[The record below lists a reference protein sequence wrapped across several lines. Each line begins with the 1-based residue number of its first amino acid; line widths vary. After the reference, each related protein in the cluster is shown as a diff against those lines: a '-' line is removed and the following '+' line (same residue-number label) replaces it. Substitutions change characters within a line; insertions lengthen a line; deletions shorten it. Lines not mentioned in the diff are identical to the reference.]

1 MRELKFNQLI
11 KRIPANSASL
21 LRSKEHKLS
30 IYQLK
35 PAFQKLLRPFVRV
48 LARIGITANMVTV
61 FAALFSV
68 LYGFI
73 LFMSLSSHVIAWL
86 VFLPIV
92 LFIRMALNAIDGM
105 LAREHNQQSMLGA
118 YLNEIGDLIADA
130 AMIAPFALLAPFS
143 PFWVIII
150 LLLSWL
156 TEFIGM
162 MGVAIGAS
170 RRYDGPMGKSDR
182 AFLFGALGLAA
193 WAYDGLSPVLF
204 WLQPLLALALII
216 TCANRLRSALQ
227 QAREVST

>member
-1 MRELKFNQLI
+1 M
-11 KRIPANSASL
+11 
-21 LRSKEHKLS
+21 S

-35 PAFQKLLRPFVRV
+35 PAFQGLLRPFVRV
-48 LARIGITANMVTV
+48 LARIGVTANMVTI
-61 FAALFSV
+61 FAAVFSV

-73 LFMSLSSHVIAWL
+73 LFISLSSHVIAWL
-86 VFLPIV
+86 VFLPVV
-92 LFIRMALNAIDGM
+92 LFIRMALNAIDGL

-118 YLNEIGDLIADA
+118 YLNEICDLIADA

-143 PFWVIII
+143 PFWIIII

-162 MGVAIGAS
+162 MGVAVGAS

-193 WAYDGLSPVLF
+193 WAFDGLSPVLF
-204 WLQPLLALALII
+204 WLQPLLAFTLVI
-216 TCANRLRSALQ
+216 TCAKRLRGALQ
-227 QAREVST
+227 EAREVSA

>member
-1 MRELKFNQLI
+1 M
-11 KRIPANSASL
+11 
-21 LRSKEHKLS
+21 S

-35 PAFQKLLRPFVRV
+35 PAFQGLLRPLVRV
-48 LARIGITANMVTV
+48 LARIGVTANMVTIFTAV
-61 FAALFSV
+61 ISV
-68 LYGFI
+68 LFGLY
-73 LFMSLSSHVIAWL
+73 LFLTLSSHFIGAL
-86 VFLPIV
+86 ALLPIF

-118 YLNEIGDLIADA
+118 YLNEVGDLIADA
-130 AMIAPFALLAPFS
+130 ALIGPFALLAPFL
-143 PFWVIII
+143 PFWIIII

-216 TCANRLRSALQ
+216 TCVKRLRGALQ
-227 QAREVST
+227 EAREVSA

>member
-1 MRELKFNQLI
+1 M
-11 KRIPANSASL
+11 
-21 LRSKEHKLS
+21 S

-35 PAFQKLLRPFVRV
+35 PAFQGLLRPLVRV
-48 LARIGITANMVTV
+48 LARIGVTANMVTIFTAV
-61 FAALFSV
+61 ISV
-68 LYGFI
+68 LFGLY
-73 LFMSLSSHVIAWL
+73 LFLTLSSHFIGAL
-86 VFLPIV
+86 ALLPIF

-118 YLNEIGDLIADA
+118 YLNEVGDLIADA
-130 AMIAPFALLAPFS
+130 ALIGPFALLAPFL
-143 PFWVIII
+143 PFWIIII

-216 TCANRLRSALQ
+216 TCVKRLRGALQ
-227 QAREVST
+227 EANEVSA

>member
-1 MRELKFNQLI
+1 M
-11 KRIPANSASL
+11 
-21 LRSKEHKLS
+21 
-30 IYQLK
+30 
-35 PAFQKLLRPFVRV
+35 RV
-48 LARIGITANMVTV
+48 LARIGITANMVTI
-61 FAALFSV
+61 FAAVFSV

-73 LFMSLSSHVIAWL
+73 LFISLSSHAIAWL

-118 YLNEIGDLIADA
+118 YLNEICDLIADA

-143 PFWVIII
+143 PFWIVII

-162 MGVAIGAS
+162 MGVAVGAS
-170 RRYDGPMGKSDR
+170 RRYDGPIGKSDR

-193 WAYDGLSPVLF
+193 WAYDGLSPALF
-204 WLQPLLALALII
+204 WLQPLLALALVI
-216 TCANRLRSALQ
+216 TCTKRLRGALQ
-227 QAREVST
+227 EAREISA

>member
-1 MRELKFNQLI
+1 M
-11 KRIPANSASL
+11 
-21 LRSKEHKLS
+21 S

-35 PAFQKLLRPFVRV
+35 PAFQGLLRPLVRV
-48 LARIGITANMVTV
+48 LARIGVTANMVTI
-61 FAALFSV
+61 FTAIISV
-68 LYGFI
+68 VYGFI
-73 LFMSLSSHVIAWL
+73 LFVSLSSHVIAWL
-86 VFLPIV
+86 VFLPVV

-118 YLNEIGDLIADA
+118 YLNEVCDLIADA

-162 MGVAIGAS
+162 MGASIGAS

-193 WAYDGLSPVLF
+193 WAFDGLSPVLY
-204 WLQPLLALALII
+204 WLQPLLALALLI
-216 TCANRLRSALQ
+216 TCAKRLRGALQ
-227 QAREVST
+227 EANEVSA

>member
-1 MRELKFNQLI
+1 M
-11 KRIPANSASL
+11 
-21 LRSKEHKLS
+21 S

-35 PAFQKLLRPFVRV
+35 PAFQGLLRPLVRV
-48 LARIGITANMVTV
+48 LARIGVTANMVTIFTAV
-61 FAALFSV
+61 FSV
-68 LYGFI
+68 VYGFI
-73 LFMSLSSHVIAWL
+73 LFVSLSSHVIAWL
-86 VFLPIV
+86 VFLPVV

-118 YLNEIGDLIADA
+118 YLNEVCDLIADA
-130 AMIAPFALLAPFS
+130 ALIGPFALLAPFL
-143 PFWVIII
+143 PFWIIII

-216 TCANRLRSALQ
+216 TCVKRLRGALQ
-227 QAREVST
+227 EANEVSA

>member
-1 MRELKFNQLI
+1 M
-11 KRIPANSASL
+11 
-21 LRSKEHKLS
+21 S

-35 PAFQKLLRPFVRV
+35 PAFQGLLRPLVRV
-48 LARIGITANMVTV
+48 LARIGVTANMVTIFTAV
-61 FAALFSV
+61 FSV
-68 LYGFI
+68 VYGFI
-73 LFMSLSSHVIAWL
+73 LFVSLSSHVIAWL
-86 VFLPIV
+86 VFLPVV

-105 LAREHNQQSMLGA
+105 LAREHNQQSILGA
-118 YLNEIGDLIADA
+118 YLNEICDLIADA

-216 TCANRLRSALQ
+216 TCVKRLRGALQ
-227 QAREVST
+227 EANEVSA

>member
-1 MRELKFNQLI
+1 M
-11 KRIPANSASL
+11 
-21 LRSKEHKLS
+21 S

-35 PAFQKLLRPFVRV
+35 PAFQGLLRPFVQV
-48 LARIGITANMVTV
+48 LARIGITANMVTI
-61 FAALFSV
+61 FAAVFSV

-73 LFMSLSSHVIAWL
+73 LFVSLKSNVIAWL
-86 VFLPIV
+86 VFLPVV

-118 YLNEIGDLIADA
+118 YLNEICDLIADA

-143 PFWVIII
+143 PFWIIAI

-162 MGVAIGAS
+162 MGVAVGAS

-193 WAYDGLSPVLF
+193 WAFDGLSPVLF
-204 WLQPLLALALII
+204 WLQPLLALALIV
-216 TCANRLRSALQ
+216 TCVKRLQGALQ
-227 QAREVST
+227 EVKGASA